1 MNAFVLCTMP
11 FFDYV
16 GRLRRGLL
24 ERPSN
29 VLKSSP
35 SRRTREQKN
44 QKQNRREEQFEFN
57 SISDEQSGELAH
69 QHSTTFRVE
78 LLKSGSQLCMPVLR
92 S

>member
-1 MNAFVLCTMP
+1 M
-11 FFDYV
+11 
-16 GRLRRGLL
+16 LL

-29 VLKSSP
+29 VLKSPP

-57 SISDEQSGELAH
+57 SISDEQSCELAH
-69 QHSTTFRVE
+69 QNSTTFRVE